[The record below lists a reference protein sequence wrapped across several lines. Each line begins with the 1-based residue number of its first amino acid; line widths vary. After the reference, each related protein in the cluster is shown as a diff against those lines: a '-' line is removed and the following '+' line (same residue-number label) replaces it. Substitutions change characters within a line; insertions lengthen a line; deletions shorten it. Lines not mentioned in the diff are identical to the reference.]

1 MNKNKIIEFLID
13 EGALLF
19 GEFITKSKRKSPYF
33 INMGEIKTGESLS
46 KLGKFYADYIVEL
59 IKDKKIKEGELTI
72 FGPSYKGIPLSLATS
87 QALNR
92 KTKTKINWS
101 FNRKEVKDHGEGGI
115 FVGKKINSKDRILIV
130 DDVITAGTAIR
141 EILPL
146 LRNKTKKIEGLLV
159 LVDRM
164 EKGKGK
170 KGAIEEIKK
179 EEKINVFSLI
189 NVLDIVKYLE
199 TKNRK
204 KEALKILDYLKMN
217 S

>member
-33 INMGEIKTGESLS
+33 INMGEIKTGDAIS
-46 KLGKFYADYIVEL
+46 KLGRFYADYILEL
-59 IKDKKIKEGELTI
+59 IKRKEIKDGDLTI
-72 FGPSYKGIPLSLATS
+72 FGPSYKGIPISIATS
-87 QALNR
+87 EALSK
-92 KTKTKINWS
+92 KTKNEISWS
-101 FNRKEVKDHGEGGI
+101 FNRKEIKDHGEGGI
-115 FVGKKINSKDRILIV
+115 FVGKMINTKNRVLIV

-146 LRNKTKKIEGLLV
+146 IKSKTKKIAGLLV

-164 EKGKGK
+164 EKGKSE
-170 KGAIEEIKK
+170 KGAIEEIKT
-179 EEKINVFSLI
+179 EEKIKVFSLI

-199 TKNRK
+199 SKNK
-204 KEALKILDYLKMN
+204 KNEALKILNYLKPN